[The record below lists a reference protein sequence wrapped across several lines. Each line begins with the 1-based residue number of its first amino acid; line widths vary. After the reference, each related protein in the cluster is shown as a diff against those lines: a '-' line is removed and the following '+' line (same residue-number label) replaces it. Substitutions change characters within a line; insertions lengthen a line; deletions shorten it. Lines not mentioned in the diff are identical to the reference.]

1 MKTKTLSLLALLLLA
16 TLTGAL
22 HAQVKDTVVAPKIE
36 RIEVREGNLTYS
48 RYDRLI
54 ERASTK
60 DLKGKSYEYAYVQV
74 TQEDIKRIYD
84 PIIRSVFPEERIK
97 QLAGIRL
104 VCMVFISPVE
114 KKILHFQFSWRRNK
128 DDTVP
133 FTLSELD
140 ELERKL
146 RSEPKFIK
154 YYKDDDA
161 YQDDDIFL
169 KVISRGEIVD
179 RSEAV
184 QIPYRFESTG
194 SINR

>member
-1 MKTKTLSLLALLLLA
+1 
-16 TLTGAL
+16 
-22 HAQVKDTVVAPKIE
+22 
-36 RIEVREGNLTYS
+36 
-48 RYDRLI
+48 
-54 ERASTK
+54 
-60 DLKGKSYEYAYVQV
+60 
-74 TQEDIKRIYD
+74 
-84 PIIRSVFPEERIK
+84 
-97 QLAGIRL
+97 
-104 VCMVFISPVE
+104 MVFISPVE
-114 KKILHFQFSWRRNK
+114 KKILHFKFLWNRTK
-128 DDTVP
+128 DGAVP

-184 QIPYRFESTG
+184 QIPYRFESIG